1 MYRIKANKEIRVN
14 AVSCMIPNLKI
25 EHLFIGGGVLLSRK
39 IVEAEIENF
48 ESCKFISSSKNSQKQ
63 YIYIENMNVVRQR
76 CVAFFR
82 VLFYRKLLVE
92 E

>member
-14 AVSCMIPNLKI
+14 AVSCMLPNLEI
-25 EHLFIGGGVLLSRK
+25 EYLFAERVLLSRK

-48 ESCKFISSSKNSQKQ
+48 EFRKFISSSENSQKR
-63 YIYIENMNVVRQR
+63 YNYIENMDVVGQR

-82 VLFYRKLLVE
+82 ALFL
-92 E
+92 

>member
-14 AVSCMIPNLKI
+14 AVSYMLPNLKT
-25 EHLFIGGGVLLSRK
+25 EHLFIRK

-48 ESCKFISSSKNSQKQ
+48 EFRKFISGSENSQKR
-63 YIYIENMNVVRQR
+63 YNYIENMNVFGQR

-82 VLFYRKLLVE
+82 ALFL
-92 E
+92 